1 MKKASSGLP
10 EEAFLHMTKKESGS
24 DRVASYIFQVTMPM
38 DPRVALRLPEDDGE
52 GAQCRP

>member
-1 MKKASSGLP
+1 MKKASSGNP

-24 DRVASYIFQVTMPM
+24 DRVAPYIFQVTMPM